1 VERIPWGTAMHR
13 PQRSLTNTPGVRSCN
28 QTCQSEATDSMS
40 AQKKSPIPAERVA
53 LYEKLLA
60 TLPGI
65 ERKGADN
72 PYMSLN
78 GNMFSL
84 LLSPE
89 GRMALRLPQDEREH
103 FLEKYKTTLFE
114 AYGAVM
120 QEYVA
125 VPDALLQKTKQLQ
138 GYLALSYPYAKTLKP
153 QTNQEEALILISRLG
168 MIPYVCSRA
177 SPSVTFTSILR
188 LPRKTV
194 TVTVSP
200 ALCLFIMFTRSC
212 WSPTSSPSMAT
223 MRSPPRIT
231 GTFPM

>member
-1 VERIPWGTAMHR
+1 
-13 PQRSLTNTPGVRSCN
+13 
-28 QTCQSEATDSMS
+28 MS

-138 GYLALSYPYAKTLKP
+138 GYLALSYAYAKTLKP
-153 QTNQEEALILISRLG
+153 
-168 MIPYVCSRA
+168 
-177 SPSVTFTSILR
+177 
-188 LPRKTV
+188 K
-194 TVTVSP
+194 
-200 ALCLFIMFTRSC
+200 
-212 WSPTSSPSMAT
+212 PTKK
-223 MRSPPRIT
+223 RH
-231 GTFPM
+231 